1 MTSTVTSPRV
11 ALVVDD
17 DPDLA
22 LLCALHLQGAG
33 YQVLEAS
40 TGAQALDLARATP
53 PAVVVLDRMLT
64 DCDGLEVL
72 AALRD
77 DVRLADIPVVMV
89 SARAHEQDRL
99 DARRAGAQDYVV
111 KPFDAEQLVAA
122 VDGVLD
128 AATQE
133 VQPAPGTDRIADL
146 ESELGRLRDLERHRA
161 EHLRTLSHDFR
172 TPLTAVKG
180 FGEWLLM
187 NWDSTPDERKRQLLG
202 RVVEA
207 AGRLDQMVEGLLEH
221 ARLERGALQVDLAP
235 HRLSELLEDALRQLA
250 PALANHAVD
259 VRLEEDATV
268 LVDRDAM
275 VRVMENLLTNAAKFS
290 PPGSTVHISTQAAP
304 GRVPAGRTGEADDA
318 TVADG
323 AGGGT
328 VLLSVRDEGMGIE
341 SQEHERVFDRY
352 YRVPSEA
359 VSTGSGIGLA
369 LVKEYVEAQDGSVEL
384 SSTPGEGSDFR
395 VRLRTVPSQR

>member
-1 MTSTVTSPRV
+1 VTSTVTSPRV

-33 YQVLEAS
+33 YQVLEAY
-40 TGAQALDLARATP
+40 TGAQALDLARTTP

-64 DCDGLEVL
+64 DCDGLDVL

-77 DVRLADIPVVMV
+77 DVRLAGIPVVMV
-89 SARAHEQDRL
+89 SARAQDQDRL

-128 AATQE
+128 AVHRAVTP
-133 VQPAPGTDRIADL
+133 QPTARTDRVADL
-146 ESELGRLRDLERHRA
+146 ESELGRMRDLERHRA

-180 FGEWLLM
+180 FGEWLLL
-187 NWDSTPDERKRQLLG
+187 NWDNTPDERKRQLLG
-202 RVVEA
+202 RIVEA
-207 AGRLDQMVEGLLEH
+207 GGRLDQMVEGLLEH

-235 HRLSELLEDALRQLA
+235 HRLSELLEVALRKLA
-250 PALANHAVD
+250 PALENHAVD

-268 LVDRDAM
+268 LVDLDAM
-275 VRVMENLLTNAAKFS
+275 VRVMENLLSNAAKFS
-290 PPGSTVHISTQAAP
+290 PPGSTVHITAQAAP
-304 GRVPAGRTGEADDA
+304 GRVPAGRTGEADEA
-318 TVADG
+318 TTADG
-323 AGGGT
+323 VGT

-341 SQEHERVFDRY
+341 TREQERVFDRY

-384 SSTPGEGSDFR
+384 SSAPGEGSDFR
-395 VRLRTVPSQR
+395 VRLRTVPGQR